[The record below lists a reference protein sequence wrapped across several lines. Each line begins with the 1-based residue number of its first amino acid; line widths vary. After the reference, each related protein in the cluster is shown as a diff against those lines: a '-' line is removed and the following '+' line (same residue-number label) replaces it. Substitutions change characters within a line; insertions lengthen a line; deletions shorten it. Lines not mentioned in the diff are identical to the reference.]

1 MGGVTHRTSGKQ
13 ETCFFV
19 SFNQDGVDGDD
30 FNAPILMQI
39 YSGETDRAGKQRD
52 GAALALFGLEI
63 QPQQIPSTSF
73 HKFSFDKFSH

>member
-13 ETCFFV
+13 ETCFSLFV
-19 SFNQDGVDGDD
+19 STLDQDEVDGDD

-52 GAALALFGLEI
+52 EVALALFWLEFHLG
-63 QPQQIPSTSF
+63 STCL
-73 HKFSFDKFSH
+73 DKFSH

>member
-19 SFNQDGVDGDD
+19 CFNPSLQDDGDD

-52 GAALALFGLEI
+52 EVALALFWF
-63 QPQQIPSTSF
+63 QF
-73 HKFSFDKFSH
+73 HLQLQLR